1 VSVPNGGGPPPQ
13 PPEPQPQPG
22 QPAQVH
28 FDIQVPEGAETGVYS
43 NFLSVWHAE
52 HDFTLDFCVTD
63 QPRPDADGN
72 VRVVCRVVARV
83 KIPLTVAEDMLRALA
98 ENVTRYEEVAG
109 RIRKPGE
116 DLREPGDGGIPDA
129 L

>member
-1 VSVPNGGGPPPQ
+1 MSGPDTGAVPEPPPQ
-13 PPEPQPQPG
+13 PQIQ
-22 QPAQVH
+22 
-28 FDIQVPEGAETGVYS
+28 FDIHVPDGAENGVYS

-63 QPRPDADGN
+63 QPRPDADAN

-116 DLREPGDGGIPDA
+116 DLHEPGDGGMPDA

>member
-1 VSVPNGGGPPPQ
+1 MSDPDGGVPQPPQ
-13 PPEPQPQPG
+13 PPQPP
-22 QPAQVH
+22 PQVH
-28 FDIQVPEGAETGVYS
+28 FDIQVPEGTETGVYA

-63 QPRPDADGN
+63 QPRPEADGT

>member
-1 VSVPNGGGPPPQ
+1 MPPTGPDAPYGGGVSHQPPQ
-13 PPEPQPQPG
+13 IQ
-22 QPAQVH
+22 
-28 FDIQVPEGAETGVYS
+28 FDIQVPEGAETGAYA

-63 QPRPDADGN
+63 QPKSDAEGG

-98 ENVTRYEEVAG
+98 ENVSRYEEVAG

-116 DLREPGDGGIPDA
+116 DFRGPGEGGP
-129 L
+129 LPETL

>member
-1 VSVPNGGGPPPQ
+1 MSDHPSSGPPG
-13 PPEPQPQPG
+13 PG
-22 QPAQVH
+22 QPPPVH
-28 FDIQVPEGAETGVYS
+28 FEIQVPEGSQSGVYA
-43 NFLSVWHAE
+43 NFLSVWHAD

-63 QPRPDADGN
+63 QPRAAEDGTVN
-72 VRVVCRVVARV
+72 VTCRVAARV

-98 ENVTRYEEVAG
+98 DNVSRYEEVAG

-116 DLREPGDGGIPDA
+116 NLDRPAPGAPGLPEG

>member
-1 VSVPNGGGPPPQ
+1 MSDAGTGA
-13 PPEPQPQPG
+13 PPE
-22 QPAQVH
+22 QPAQPQVQ
-28 FDIQVPEGAETGVYS
+28 FDIQVPEGTENGVYS

-63 QPRPDADGN
+63 QPRPDPEGN

-98 ENVTRYEEVAG
+98 ENVSRYEEVAG

-116 DLREPGDGGIPDA
+116 DLREPGDGGMPD
-129 L
+129 LL